1 MWTLLRNHVIVQEP
15 RVPFALAPLVSCW
28 FWGSSFQI
36 STPSHMFAFWG
47 FHPLIFLG
55 VARNTPHTDP
65 RMQLFMPLGLLL
77 PTALPSHAFV
87 QSSPHSGDHVARSDA
102 SRWLFVGPLW
112 KQMEPRWARVTAWI
126 VWNGLV
132 VGACLVAICTRY
144 HYISSWHVAIG
155 FPARQQRFWSSRACA
170 VAVLPAAIWLVCFL
184 LREILRHFGTSI
196 MQNQTPKRFLQIYA
210 GSIPSKVGCGPT
222 SLQSLAPV
230 RLLKN
235 CFGAMFCRTFTF
247 KVFFLFFS

>member
-55 VARNTPHTDP
+55 VARNTPHTD
-65 RMQLFMPLGLLL
+65 
-77 PTALPSHAFV
+77 
-87 QSSPHSGDHVARSDA
+87 

-132 VGACLVAICTRY
+132 VGACLVAICARY